1 MGRTSQ
7 IIESPV
13 VRTLKWKNE
22 KTKKDPKT
30 KEVTVLR
37 ETGWYYFDKTLND
50 GEGENVKVELPISFI
65 WLETAMSI
73 MGYNEKTQKSVW
85 SNEVLDLRTQPMVV
99 KIDKEIEVEGL
110 YADIK
115 AEAKGIGGKFC
126 SAVYAL
132 VDTSDGEKE
141 IWRFLMAG
149 SSNSAWI
156 TFGQRSKNKTHKI
169 VCYETKFCETATGS
183 SYEEPVFKYMPMTQ
197 ADEKA
202 ADEAAEQVDQY
213 FDYMLNKNS
222 LKQVVSTTNGDYND
236 NDEVPF

>member
-1 MGRTSQ
+1 
-7 IIESPV
+7 
-13 VRTLKWKNE
+13 
-22 KTKKDPKT
+22 
-30 KEVTVLR
+30 
-37 ETGWYYFDKTLND
+37 
-50 GEGENVKVELPISFI
+50 
-65 WLETAMSI
+65 

>member
-1 MGRTSQ
+1 
-7 IIESPV
+7 
-13 VRTLKWKNE
+13 
-22 KTKKDPKT
+22 
-30 KEVTVLR
+30 
-37 ETGWYYFDKTLND
+37 
-50 GEGENVKVELPISFI
+50 
-65 WLETAMSI
+65 
-73 MGYNEKTQKSVW
+73 
-85 SNEVLDLRTQPMVV
+85 
-99 KIDKEIEVEGL
+99 
-110 YADIK
+110 
-115 AEAKGIGGKFC
+115 
-126 SAVYAL
+126 
-132 VDTSDGEKE
+132 
-141 IWRFLMAG
+141 MAG